1 MTTQAL
7 QTKNCPFC
15 AETIQAP
22 AVKCRFCGEFIYGER
37 QGTAP
42 VPAAAKAPPTEDRQP
57 ISFRARP
64 SLWALAGT
72 VLKAGFFFAVAL
84 LLILYPVADYLDQAT
99 GFDLSETQILQAATY
114 ARLAG
119 LVLGLVVIM
128 ILSMNIASLK
138 SVCYE
143 VTEDRIEWSRGILSR
158 KIDNLDMFR
167 VIDMKLHRSIFDCIF
182 GIGTVTLI
190 TKDKSDPEFQFRKIR
205 RPRVLYD
212 IIKKA
217 SLDADRKQGVI
228 HIE

>member
-1 MTTQAL
+1 
-7 QTKNCPFC
+7 
-15 AETIQAP
+15 
-22 AVKCRFCGEFIYGER
+22 
-37 QGTAP
+37 
-42 VPAAAKAPPTEDRQP
+42 VPAAAQAQPTEDRQP

-72 VLKAGFFFAVAL
+72 VLKAGFFFGVAL
-84 LLILYPVADYLDQAT
+84 LLIFYPVADYLDQAT

-128 ILSMNIASLK
+128 VLSMNIVSLK
-138 SVCYE
+138 SICYE

-190 TKDKSDPEFQFRKIR
+190 TKDKTDPEFQFRKIR

>member
-1 MTTQAL
+1 MTIQAS
-7 QTKNCPFC
+7 QTKSCPFC

-22 AVKCRFCGEFIYGER
+22 AVKCRFCGEFIYGDR

-42 VPAAAKAPPTEDRQP
+42 VPAAAKAQPAEDRQP
-57 ISFRARP
+57 ISFKARP

-72 VLKAGFFFAVAL
+72 VLKAGFFFAIAL
-84 LLILYPVADYLDQAT
+84 LLIFYPVADYLDQT
-99 GFDLSETQILQAATY
+99 TDLSESQILQAATY
-114 ARLAG
+114 ARLTG
-119 LVLGLVVIM
+119 LILGLVVIM
-128 ILSMNIASLK
+128 ILSLNIASLK

-167 VIDMKLHRSIFDCIF
+167 VIDMKLHRSILDCIF
-182 GIGTVTLI
+182 GIGTVILI

-205 RPRVLYD
+205 RPRALYN
-212 IIKKA
+212 ILKKA

>member
-1 MTTQAL
+1 MTTQASE
-7 QTKNCPFC
+7 TKNCPFC

-22 AVKCRFCGEFIYGER
+22 AVKCRFCGEFIYGDR

-42 VPAAAKAPPTEDRQP
+42 VPAAAKAPPAEDPQP
-57 ISFRARP
+57 IFFRARP

-72 VLKAGFFFAVAL
+72 ALKGFFFGVAL
-84 LLILYPVADYLDQAT
+84 LLVCYPVADYLDQAT
-99 GFDLSETQILQAATY
+99 GLDLSETQILQAAAY

-119 LVLGLVVIM
+119 AILGLVVVM
-128 ILSMNIASLK
+128 VLSMNIASLK

-167 VIDMKLHRSIFDCIF
+167 VIDMKLHRSILDCLF

-190 TKDKSDPEFQFRKIR
+190 TKDKTDPEFQFRKIR